1 MIEIGVNP
9 VAFFSVRWY
18 GILVALGVAVL
29 VIWIAWHVHKDKRI
43 SVDTVMVAALVGI
56 PSGIIVSRAIHVIDL
71 WDYYSQNLGEIV
83 SGMGLTIWGAILGG
97 VLGIWITSRFT
108 KFKFGYFADVLAPGL
123 ILAQIIG
130 RIGCTINGCCYG
142 EACDLPWAIIY
153 THPETFG
160 PTTIAVHP
168 TQVYEIIFLLISFS
182 IIMFLR
188 RRLKPEGSLFFTY
201 LGMYSGW
208 RIAIGFMRE
217 GTDFLFGLH
226 QAQII
231 GIIVLLI
238 IVPVM
243 IAKTRWGKPE
253 VEQSEETPYNDE
265 LPSHETAEVSGND
278 SGEETET
285 DENEVKNE

>member
-1 MIEIGVNP
+1 MIEIDINP
-9 VAFFSVRWY
+9 VALFNVRWY
-18 GILVALGVAVL
+18 GILIAVGVAVL
-29 VIWIAWHVHKDKRI
+29 VIWIAWHVHRDKRI

-71 WDYYSQNLGEIV
+71 WDYYSRNPGEII

-97 VLGIWITSRFT
+97 VLGIWITSKFT
-108 KFKFGYFADVLAPGL
+108 KFKFGYFSDVLAPGL

-142 EACDLPWAIIY
+142 EECELPWAIIY

-168 TQVYEIIFLLISFS
+168 TTVYEIIFLVISFV

-188 RRLKPEGSLFFTY
+188 GRLKPEGSLFFTY
-201 LGMYSGW
+201 LGMYSAW
-208 RIAIGFMRE
+208 RIVIGFMRE

-231 GIIVLLI
+231 GIIVLVI
-238 IVPVM
+238 IIPVM
-243 IAKTRWGKPE
+243 IRKTRWGKAEIEILDETTDTDRTIPPDSP
-253 VEQSEETPYNDE
+253 QS
-265 LPSHETAEVSGND
+265 SGND

-285 DENEVKNE
+285 SENEVKND

>member
-1 MIEIGVNP
+1 
-9 VAFFSVRWY
+9 
-18 GILVALGVAVL
+18 
-29 VIWIAWHVHKDKRI
+29 
-43 SVDTVMVAALVGI
+43 MVAALVGI

-71 WDYYSQNLGEIV
+71 WDYYSQNPGEIV

-142 EACDLPWAIIY
+142 EECDLPWAIIY

-168 TQVYEIIFLLISFS
+168 TQVYEIIFLLISFG

-188 RRLKPEGSLFFTY
+188 GRLKPEGSLFFTY

-231 GIIVLLI
+231 GILVLLI
-238 IVPVM
+238 IIPMM

-253 VEQSEETPYNDE
+253 VEQPEESVDTDIPPQHDIPE
-265 LPSHETAEVSGND
+265 ISGDDPGN
-278 SGEETET
+278 EMKT
-285 DENEVKNE
+285 DENEVKNG

>member
-1 MIEIGVNP
+1 M
-9 VAFFSVRWY
+9 
-18 GILVALGVAVL
+18 VALAVAVL
-29 VIWIAWHVHKDKRI
+29 VIWVAWHVYKDKRI

-71 WDYYSQNLGEIV
+71 WDYYSRNPGEII

-108 KFKFGYFADVLAPGL
+108 KFKFGYFADILAPGL

-142 EACDLPWAIIY
+142 EECELPWAIIY
-153 THPETFG
+153 TNPETFG
-160 PTTIAVHP
+160 PTTFAVHP
-168 TQVYEIIFLLISFS
+168 TTVYEIIFLAISFG

-188 RRLKPEGSLFFTY
+188 RRLKPEGSLFLVY
-201 LGMYSGW
+201 LAMYSGW

-231 GIIVLLI
+231 GIIVLAVI
-238 IVPVM
+238 IPTM
-243 IAKTRWGKPE
+243 IIKIRWGKPE
-253 VEQSEETPYNDE
+253 TVLPEETEGTKTPASIDTGE
-265 LPSHETAEVSGND
+265 ISDND
-278 SGEETET
+278 SGEESET
-285 DENEVKNE
+285 NENEVNND